1 VLKYLAT
8 GGKLKGSIKTW
19 SLTFGVMF
27 LGQFRDPPDC
37 TLTKAC
43 RGDGVG
49 CADDSRVPLAGFTS
63 NRMGNS
69 TQGSLWKFSGG
80 LPREDEESG
89 GSATRIQWLHPAVQV
104 FWFLPVGGPRGE

>member
-1 VLKYLAT
+1 
-8 GGKLKGSIKTW
+8 
-19 SLTFGVMF
+19 MC

-89 GSATRIQWLHPAVQV
+89 GLSLSVQAYKASSTFSSNACPSHHPRRSWILHSICHPPEQTLIIATVLT
-104 FWFLPVGGPRGE
+104 